1 MFRHIKN
8 NPITEIESLQS
19 PKQLNKTAYLGAIFL
34 MATSAVGPGFLT
46 QTAVFT
52 EQLLASFAFVIL
64 ASIIIDIGA
73 QLNIWQLITSH
84 DLHAQTI
91 AQKVLPGSGYALTA
105 AIVFGGLAFN
115 VGNLSGT
122 GLGLNALFG
131 ISVEHGA
138 IFSTVLIT
146 LLFIRPSFRSVMDLF
161 TQVMATLMI
170 VLTIYVMF
178 SGKPPYG
185 QALKEAVWP
194 SVINWKAVVTL
205 VGGTV
210 GGYISFAGAH
220 RLLDTK
226 DKGVDFLK
234 KVRTSSVQAIFI
246 ASLMRIILFLAAL
259 GVVWK
264 GVALNPANPPA
275 SVFSHGAGAFGMML
289 FGVVMWAA
297 AITSVIGSAYTSI
310 SFLKTWH
317 KGIEKHEAKWI
328 IGFIY
333 GSLGILVLIGKP
345 IQLLIW
351 AGTINGF
358 ILPFALGI
366 LLFSAKYL
374 KVEKGISIP
383 KWQLIFG
390 WAIVCVMSWMSVK
403 VLI

>member
-1 MFRHIKN
+1 
-8 NPITEIESLQS
+8 
-19 PKQLNKTAYLGAIFL
+19 

-84 DLHAQTI
+84 NLHAQAI
-91 AQKVLPGSGYALTA
+91 AQKVLPGSGYLLTA

-115 VGNLSGT
+115 IGNLSGT
-122 GLGLNALFG
+122 GLGLNALLG
-131 ISVEHGA
+131 IKVEHGA
-138 IFSTVLIT
+138 ILSAVLIT
-146 LLFIRPSFRSVMDLF
+146 VLFIRPSFRSVMDIF

-170 VLTIYVMF
+170 LLTVYVML
-178 SGKPPYG
+178 SGNPPYG
-185 QALKEAVWP
+185 EALKEAVWP
-194 SVINWKAVVTL
+194 SVIDWKAIVTL

-220 RLLDTK
+220 RLLDTE

-234 KVRTSSVQAIFI
+234 KVRTSSVQAIII
-246 ASLMRIILFLAAL
+246 ASIMRIILFLAAL
-259 GVVWK
+259 GVIWK
-264 GVALNPANPPA
+264 GVALDPANPPA
-275 SVFSHGAGAFGMML
+275 SVFSYGAGPIGMLL
-289 FGVVMWAA
+289 FGLVMWAA

-317 KGIEKHEAKWI
+317 KGIEKHESKWI

-333 GSLGILVLIGKP
+333 CSLGILVLIGKP
-345 IQLLIW
+345 VQLLIW

-374 KVEKGISIP
+374 KKEKGIAIP
-383 KWQLIFG
+383 LWQQIFG
-390 WAIVCVMSWMSVK
+390 WFIVVAMTWMSIVSI
-403 VLI
+403 LG